1 MTPRSRRQRSRVGEP
16 RRWPPSPPTRRSRLA
31 SARGWAR
38 IVNVIVEPKS
48 TPEGRFLLA
57 FEMAEFGI
65 ALMRA
70 NLRRR
75 FPDASDAEVA
85 TRLAAWIEG
94 PDPSDQDMKCI
105 AWPR

>member
-1 MTPRSRRQRSRVGEP
+1 VTERTAGLERARDARAARIRNDASDGLCPIS
-16 RRWPPSPPTRRSRLA
+16 SRL
-31 SARGWAR
+31 RP
-38 IVNVIVEPKS
+38 VEPKS

-75 FPDASDAEVA
+75 FPDAPDAEVA
-85 TRLAAWIEG
+85 IRLATWIEG

>member
-1 MTPRSRRQRSRVGEP
+1 MLGRHVSGTMRPMVCV
-16 RRWPPSPPTRRSRLA
+16 RSRLA
-31 SARGWAR
+31 SARGLAR
-38 IVNVIVEPKS
+38 LANVIVEPKS

-57 FEMAEFGI
+57 FEMPEFGI

-75 FPDASDAEVA
+75 FPDAPDAEVA
-85 TRLAAWIEG
+85 IRLAAWIEG